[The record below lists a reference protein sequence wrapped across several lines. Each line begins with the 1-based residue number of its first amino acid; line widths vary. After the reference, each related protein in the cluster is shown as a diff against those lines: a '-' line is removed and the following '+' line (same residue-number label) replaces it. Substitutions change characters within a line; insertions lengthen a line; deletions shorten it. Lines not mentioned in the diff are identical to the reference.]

1 MIPDTIMCLCREC
14 GSKSYSK
21 FNQNTNSC
29 EAGHPQ
35 KTAFLKV
42 GDKEYIF
49 GCKNCSGGQIFDDP
63 YCDGCDSTF
72 ERLDAPSRSTGVMKP
87 SNYQNLYTI
96 EEIEQ
101 GQRELEAIERPT
113 YEEVVLSE
121 TVCPHCVDSEAS
133 PFKTEREDL
142 EMLGYFSNAPEIGR
156 EYDELMYAPHGICQ
170 NPGCIELEYPGNKY
184 AMGVKL
190 IPRTELKIDELHSG
204 DYCVECQKETKS
216 ILNSMDGTYTCEIC
230 SLTKPNLSA
239 INARK
244 KGVSDLDF
252 EAKSAY
258 SNALKGKSEWLTPP
272 FVVSL
277 AVNYHARS
285 KSFDNADANK
295 EENKEAEGT
304 AITPPNDWWTI
315 LGPHLRPQ
323 YQAKGPETYETHVL
337 LTAYL
342 VKSSMNHI
350 EPLWLYSSKDR
361 TGAGERKIRKAFEHY
376 QTNQIVFSSIIPN
389 VQWTSCNPERT
400 GIESLVNVLEKNVN
414 FWPVEHSQKQ
424 DVIQRANQWC
434 LAFTQSPVYKKY
446 RTTCLLNEPYT
457 MNDQLNNPV
466 GMIESFSILAALKEM
481 NPGGKEIVQRHL
493 YPKQE
498 RADWATILNDK
509 GKTFVRNLDR
519 LLDTFSS

>member
-42 GDKEYIF
+42 GDETYIF
-49 GCKNCSGGQIFDDP
+49 GCKNCSGGQIFEDP
-63 YCDGCDSTF
+63 YCNGCDSQF
-72 ERLDAPSRSTGVMKP
+72 ERFDAPSRSTGVMKP

-96 EEIEQ
+96 EDIEHA
-101 GQRELEAIERPT
+101 QRELESIERPT

-142 EMLGYFSNAPEIGR
+142 EMLGYFSKAPENGR

-204 DYCVECQKETKS
+204 DYCDECEKETKS
-216 ILNSMDGTYTCEIC
+216 ILNSQDGSYTCETC
-230 SLTKPNLSA
+230 SLEKSDFSSDEATGRIL
-239 INARK
+239 
-244 KGVSDLDF
+244 DLDF

-258 SNALKGKSEWLTPP
+258 SNALKGKSDWLNPP

-277 AVNYHARS
+277 AVNYHARA
-285 KSFDNADANK
+285 KSFDNA
-295 EENKEAEGT
+295 EENKESNSGT
-304 AITPPNDWWTI
+304 PKAANDWWNA

-323 YQAKGPETYETHVL
+323 YQSKGTETYETHVL

-350 EPLWLYSSKDR
+350 EPLWLYSSKNR
-361 TGAGERKIRKAFEHY
+361 TGAGERKIRNAFEHY
-376 QTNQIVFSSIIPN
+376 QTSQIVFSSIIPN
-389 VQWTSCNPERT
+389 VQWISCNPDRT
-400 GIESLVNVLEKNVN
+400 GIESLVNVLENNVN
-414 FWPVEHSQKQ
+414 FWPIERSQKQ
-424 DVIQRANQWC
+424 DIIQRANQWC
-434 LAFTQSPVYKKY
+434 LDFTQSEVYQKY

-457 MNDQLNNPV
+457 MKDQLMNPI

-481 NPGGKEIVQRHL
+481 NPEGKEIVQRHL
-493 YPKQE
+493 YPRQE
-498 RADWATILNDK
+498 RADWAAILNDK
-509 GKTFVRNLDR
+509 GRNFVRNLDR
-519 LLDTFSS
+519 LLDMY

>member
-14 GSKSYSK
+14 GSQSYSK
-21 FNQNTNSC
+21 FDQNTNSC

-42 GDKEYIF
+42 GDETYIF
-49 GCKNCSGGQIFDDP
+49 GCKNCSCGQIFDDP
-63 YCDGCDSTF
+63 YCNGCDSQF
-72 ERLDAPSRSTGVMKP
+72 ERFDAPDSKTGVMKP

-96 EEIEQ
+96 EDIDRA
-101 GQRELEAIERPT
+101 QRELESIERPT

-121 TVCPHCVDSEAS
+121 TVCPHCIDSEAS
-133 PFKTEREDL
+133 PFKTEVEDL
-142 EMLGYFSNAPEIGR
+142 EMLGYFSNAPENGR

-170 NPGCIELEYPGNKY
+170 NPECIELEYPGNKY

-190 IPRTELKIDELHSG
+190 IPRTELKVDELHSS
-204 DYCVECQKETKS
+204 DYCEECEKDTES
-216 ILNSMDGTYTCEIC
+216 ILNSLEMTYTCETC
-230 SLTKPNLSA
+230 SFEKPNLSSIGA
-239 INARK
+239 LGT
-244 KGVSDLDF
+244 GVSDLDF

-258 SNALKGKSEWLTPP
+258 SNALKGKSNWLTPP
-272 FVVSL
+272 FVFSL

-285 KSFDNADANK
+285 KSFDITDANK
-295 EENKEAEGT
+295 EARGT
-304 AITPPNDWWTI
+304 TTKSPNDWWNA

-323 YQAKGPETYETHVL
+323 YQSKGTETYETHVL

-361 TGAGERKIRKAFEHY
+361 TGAGERKIRNAFEHY

-389 VQWTSCNPERT
+389 VQWTSCNPERS

-414 FWPVEHSQKQ
+414 FWPIEPSQKQ

-434 LAFTQSPVYKKY
+434 LAFTQSDVYQQY

-457 MNDQLNNPV
+457 MKDQLINPI

-481 NPGGKEIVQRHL
+481 DPDGKEIVQRHL

-509 GKTFVRNLDR
+509 GKIFVRNLDR
-519 LLDTFSS
+519 LLDEFSP

>member
-1 MIPDTIMCLCREC
+1 MIPHTIMCLCREC

-29 EAGHPQ
+29 EAGHTQ
-35 KTAFLKV
+35 KTAFLQV
-42 GDKEYIF
+42 GEETYIF
-49 GCKNCSGGQIFDDP
+49 GCKNCMGGQIFDDP
-63 YCDGCDSTF
+63 YCDGCDSKF
-72 ERLDAPSRSTGVMKP
+72 ERHDTPNKSTGMMKP

-101 GQRELEAIERPT
+101 AQRVLESIERPAH
-113 YEEVVLSE
+113 EEVVLSE
-121 TVCPHCVDSEAS
+121 TVCPHCIDSEAS

-142 EMLGYFSNAPEIGR
+142 EMLGYFSKAPENGR
-156 EYDELMYAPHGICQ
+156 EYDELMYAPYGICQ
-170 NPGCIELEYPGNKY
+170 NPECIEIEYPGNKW

-190 IPRTELKIDELHSG
+190 IQRTELKADELHSG
-204 DYCVECQKETKS
+204 HYCDECEKETKS
-216 ILNSMDGTYTCEIC
+216 ILNSLDGTYTCEIC
-230 SLTKPNLSA
+230 SLEKHYVSENE
-239 INARK
+239 
-244 KGVSDLDF
+244 GVDGKLLDLNF

-258 SNALKGKSEWLTPP
+258 SNALKGKSGWLDPP
-272 FVVSL
+272 FVFSL
-277 AVNYHARS
+277 AENYHSRS
-285 KSFDNADANK
+285 KSFDNADD
-295 EENKEAEGT
+295 NKEARS
-304 AITPPNDWWTI
+304 APVTPPNDWWSI

-323 YQAKGPETYETHVL
+323 YQTKGTETYETHVL

-361 TGAGERKIRKAFEHY
+361 TGAGERKIRNAFEHY
-376 QTNQIVFSSIIPN
+376 QTKQIVFSSIIPN
-389 VQWTSCNPERT
+389 VRWTSCNPERT

-414 FWPVEHSQKQ
+414 FWPIERSQKQ

-434 LAFTQSPVYKKY
+434 LAFTQSKVYQQY

-457 MNDQLNNPV
+457 LKDQLINPV

-481 NPGGKEIVQRHL
+481 DPDGKEIVQRHL

-509 GKTFVRNLDR
+509 GKIFVRNLDR
-519 LLDTFSS
+519 LIDKFSSQ